1 MIKNIEKLKEQSAKY
16 IKDFMLNCT
25 IEEKIDTHYVC
36 VEIISKNE
44 IKIKKA
50 NGKEIDRVDLILNSM
65 WSKLFLDWNYLLV
78 SNKEWFE
85 NHVGYGIKMFYFPC
99 GKPINTWYCEYIRYI
114 FDYVYFN
121 DQIYDA
127 KEVLSSLKFPDA
139 YKIDYKC
146 LLNKVSPSSIRAIYQ
161 HHIHKLLSGEEQ
173 FTKVFKKLIRDDSKV
188 YALDQNNPE
197 GYIFKWNKK
206 IYQIENEKVEV
217 EAQEKSSYEFLLSD
231 FIKFSKMHNYIDRV
245 NASYTKSV
253 CNLFNNYIINGEKL
267 THTIENNIDIKGI
280 ESPYIGQ
287 KFDIGYEY
295 IPDQVTKELCKE
307 SELYKNIFKVLL
319 ANLRKGKDETH
330 CIFLT
335 KKEVNDWNLMMK
347 SIKMRNLYI

>member
-1 MIKNIEKLKEQSAKY
+1 MIKSIEKLKEQSPKY

-36 VEIISKNE
+36 VEIIAKNE

-65 WSKLFLDWNYLLV
+65 WSKLFLDWNYLLL

-85 NHVGYGIKMFYFPC
+85 NHVGYNIKMFYFPC
-99 GKPINTWYCEYIRYI
+99 EKPINTLYNEELRYI
-114 FDYVYFN
+114 FDYVSFK
-121 DQIYDA
+121 DDIFDA
-127 KEVLSSLKFPDA
+127 QEILSDLKFPDA
-139 YKIDYKC
+139 YKVDYKC
-146 LLNKVSPSSIRAIYQ
+146 FLNKASVSSIRAIYQ
-161 HHIHKLLSGEEQ
+161 HHIQKLLNGDED
-173 FTKVFKKLIRDDSKV
+173 FTTVFMRLIGDDSKI
-188 YALDQNNPE
+188 YAKEKPE
-197 GYIFKWNKK
+197 GFIFKYNKK
-206 IYQIENEKVEV
+206 IFQIENNKIEIES
-217 EAQEKSSYEFLLSD
+217 QEKSSYEFLLSD

-245 NASYTKSV
+245 NASYTKTV

-267 THTIENNIDIKGI
+267 NHTIEINVDIKGI
-280 ESPYIGQ
+280 ESPHIGE
-287 KFDIGYEY
+287 KFDIGFEY

-335 KKEVNDWNLMMK
+335 KKEVNDWNIMMK

>member
-65 WSKLFLDWNYLLV
+65 WNKLFLDWNYLLL
-78 SNKEWFE
+78 SNKDWFE
-85 NHVGYGIKMFYFPC
+85 SHVGYGIKMFYFPC
-99 GKPINTWYCEYIRYI
+99 EKPINTLYDENLRYI
-114 FDYVYFN
+114 FDYTYFKDN
-121 DQIYDA
+121 IYDA

-161 HHIHKLLSGEEQ
+161 HHIHKLLNGEED
-173 FTKVFKKLIRDDSKV
+173 FTTVFMKLIKDDSKIF
-188 YALDQNNPE
+188 AKEIPE
-197 GYIFKWNKK
+197 GFIFKYNKK
-206 IYQIENEKVEV
+206 IFQIENNKIEV

-253 CNLFNNYIINGEKL
+253 CNLFNNYIINGEKI

-280 ESPYIGQ
+280 ESPYIGE
-287 KFDIGYEY
+287 KFDIGFEY

>member
-1 MIKNIEKLKEQSAKY
+1 MIKSIEKLKEQSPKY

-36 VEIISKNE
+36 VEIIAKNE

-65 WSKLFLDWNYLLV
+65 WSKLFLDWNYLLL

-85 NHVGYGIKMFYFPC
+85 NHVGYSIKMFYFPC
-99 GKPINTWYCEYIRYI
+99 EKPINTLYNEELRYI
-114 FDYVYFN
+114 FDYISFKNDIFN
-121 DQIYDA
+121 AQEI
-127 KEVLSSLKFPDA
+127 LSDLKFPDA
-139 YKIDYKC
+139 YKVDYKC
-146 LLNKVSPSSIRAIYQ
+146 FLNKASVSSIRAIYQ
-161 HHIHKLLSGEEQ
+161 HHIQKLLSGDED
-173 FTKVFKKLIRDDSKV
+173 FTTVFMRLISDDSKI
-188 YALDQNNPE
+188 YAKEKPE
-197 GYIFKWNKK
+197 GFIFKYNKK
-206 IYQIENEKVEV
+206 IFQIENNKIEIEF
-217 EAQEKSSYEFLLSD
+217 QEKSSYEFLLSD

-245 NASYTKSV
+245 NASYTKTV

-267 THTIENNIDIKGI
+267 NHTIENNVDIKGI
-280 ESPYIGQ
+280 ESPHLGE
-287 KFDIGYEY
+287 KFDIGFEY

-335 KKEVNDWNLMMK
+335 KKEVNDWNIMMK

>member
-1 MIKNIEKLKEQSAKY
+1 MIKPIEKLAEQSSKY

-65 WSKLFLDWNYLLV
+65 WNKLFLDWNYLML

-85 NHVGYGIKMFYFPC
+85 KHVGYVFKMFYFPC
-99 GKPINTWYCEYIRYI
+99 EKPINTLYDKELRYI
-114 FDYVYFN
+114 FDYAYYAGEIFEPE
-121 DQIYDA
+121 
-127 KEVLSSLKFPDA
+127 KVLADVKFPDV

-146 LLNKVSPSSIRAIYQ
+146 LLNKTSLSSIRALYH
-161 HHIHKLLSGEEQ
+161 HHIKKLLEGEEN
-173 FTKVFKKLIRDDSKV
+173 FAEVFLKLIKDDSKV
-188 YALDQNNPE
+188 FAIEKPE
-197 GYIFKWNKK
+197 GYIFKYRKK
-206 IYQIENEKVEV
+206 IFQIENDKIEV
-217 EAQEKSSYEFLLSD
+217 EPQEKSSYEFLLSD
-231 FIKFSKMHNYIDRV
+231 FIKFSKIHNYSDKIV
-245 NASYTKSV
+245 ASYTKTV
-253 CNLFNNYIINGEKL
+253 CNLFNNYIINGEKIN
-267 THTIENNIDIKGI
+267 HTIENNIDISGI
-280 ESPYIGQ
+280 ESPYVGT

-295 IPDQVTKELCKE
+295 IPDQVTKELCRE

-335 KKEVNDWNLMMK
+335 KKEVNEWNMIMK
-347 SIKMRNLYI
+347 SIKIRNLYI